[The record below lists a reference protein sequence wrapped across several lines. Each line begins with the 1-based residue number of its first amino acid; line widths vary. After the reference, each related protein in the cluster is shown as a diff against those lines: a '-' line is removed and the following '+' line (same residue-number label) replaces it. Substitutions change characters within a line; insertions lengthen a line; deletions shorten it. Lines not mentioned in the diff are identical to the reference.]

1 MAKRYV
7 IIDIDGICFDPTDRL
22 NRCKRE
28 DGTIDWHK
36 AFSNEEVEKDPA
48 IEGAA
53 KATHRIDEFYWI
65 VYMTGRSNCCF
76 EATFQRLRDSNFAFA
91 RVVMREQGD
100 FRTDHELKRDCIEDM
115 RIFEDAHFVAAID
128 DDYGGRL
135 KPMYE
140 SLGIVCFT
148 SFEDFFASEIWQNKL
163 NQSDSLNGTVDIR
176 KACSYLC
183 HNCYKRKIDFPQ
195 IPFTAKC
202 PSCNTWYSI
211 VLRDGMISIIELENL
226 EVTQS
231 QWRKA

>member
-1 MAKRYV
+1 MKKYV

-22 NRCKRE
+22 NRCKKE
-28 DGTIDWHK
+28 DGSIDWGK
-36 AFSNEEVEKDPA
+36 AFSNEEVRQDPV

-53 KATHRIDEFYWI
+53 EATQQIAEKYWI
-65 VYMTGRSNCCF
+65 VYMTGRSYDCF
-76 EATFQRLRDSNFAFA
+76 EATFHRLRDSNFAFA
-91 RVVMREQGD
+91 RLVMREYGD
-100 FRTDHELKRDCIEDM
+100 LRPDYELKRNRIRDM
-115 RIFEDAHFVAAID
+115 RMFEAADFAAAID
-128 DDYGGRL
+128 DDYGGKL

-176 KACSYLC
+176 KVCSYLC

-211 VLRDGMISIIELENL
+211 VLRNGVISIIELETV
-226 EVTQS
+226 EVTNNGGIQ
-231 QWRKA
+231 Q